1 MHNGQ
6 EAIEGHQHKRVD
18 TAIGKGLVWVCVRV
32 RVRAARHPHSP
43 AVACDHNH
51 VLHKLAPQIAKR
63 PLRQHIVRGRERH
76 AEDDEE
82 YVRDGQVY
90 NQ

>member
-1 MHNGQ
+1 MYSH
-6 EAIEGHQHKRVD
+6 
-18 TAIGKGLVWVCVRV
+18 L
-32 RVRAARHPHSP
+32 P

-51 VLHKLAPQIAKR
+51 VLHKLAPQITER
-63 PLRQHIVRGRERH
+63 PLRQDIVGGRERH

-82 YVRDGQVY
+82 YVRDGQIY

>member
-1 MHNGQ
+1 MHS
-6 EAIEGHQHKRVD
+6 H
-18 TAIGKGLVWVCVRV
+18 L
-32 RVRAARHPHSP
+32 P

-51 VLHKLAPQIAKR
+51 VLHKLAPQIAER
-63 PLRQHIVRGRERH
+63 PLRQDIVGGRERH

-82 YVRDGQVY
+82 YVRDGQIY